1 MIFKKFIG
9 NRAFYGRVFALAIPI
24 MIQNGITNFV
34 NMLDN
39 VMVGKVGTTQ
49 MTGVAVS
56 NQLFFVFNLCIFG
69 ALSGAGIFGAQ
80 FFGNGDTKG
89 VRYTFRFKILF
100 CSSLCL
106 LGIFLF
112 FFGGNQ
118 LIGMYLKG
126 DGSTADIEASF
137 GYAREYMLI
146 MLIGLIPYTLAQCYS
161 STLRENGQAVL
172 PMVAGVVAV
181 VVNLGLNY
189 LLIFGKLGL
198 PKLGVNGAA
207 IATVV
212 SRFVELFIVALW
224 TSINKNENLFIVGA
238 FKRFY
243 IPWNLVKSISVKGFP
258 LMLNETLWAAGMA
271 TLSQCYSVRGLE
283 VVAANNIS
291 QTFFNV
297 FSVTFLSVGVSIG
310 IVLGQILGS
319 GDTEGA
325 KDASVKLIAFSVF
338 VSVVVSAV
346 YFFVAEF
353 IPLAYNTE
361 DGVRHLA
368 TGLMQITALTMPLDA
383 FAGAC
388 YFTLR
393 SGGKAGITFA
403 FDSGFMWIVAV
414 PIAFVLSRFTNLPIL
429 PLYAVCQLINLIKD
443 ILGFYFVKKGSWV
456 RNLIAAKA

>member
-1 MIFKKFIG
+1 MILKKFIG
-9 NRAFYGRVFALAIPI
+9 NRAFYARVFALAIPI

-106 LGIFLF
+106 LGILLFL
-112 FFGGNQ
+112 FGGNQ

-126 DGSTADIEASF
+126 EGNTADIEASF

-161 STLRENGQAVL
+161 STLRESGQAVL
-172 PMVAGVVAV
+172 PMVAGIAAV

-189 LLIFGKLGL
+189 LLIFGKFGL

-238 FKRFY
+238 FKSLY
-243 IPWNLVKSISVKGFP
+243 IPWRLVKSISVKGFP

-271 TLSQCYSVRGLE
+271 ALSQCYSLRGLE

-297 FSVTFLSVGVSIG
+297 FSVAFLSVGVSIG

-338 VSVVVSAV
+338 VSVVVSAM
-346 YFFVAEF
+346 YFFAAEF

-383 FAGAC
+383 FASAC

-414 PIAFVLSRFTNLPIL
+414 PIVFVLSRFTTLPIL
-429 PLYAVCQLINLIKD
+429 PLYAICQLINLIKD
-443 ILGFYFVKKGSWV
+443 ILGFYFVKKGNWV
-456 RNLIAAKA
+456 RNLIAQ